1 MTFSSDL
8 QLCFCWFVCFAR
20 ELKDQKSYYQ
30 NKGLI
35 PTLSNPSFVRNSFHD
50 TVLLVLFY
58 FLYLVNSWKAIPDS
72 QSFLFTLVNTS
83 GNEPMKLNPKPGAA
97 IRCRSNTGPTFGNSN
112 LRYDL
117 TVWVT
122 KDGSYLDLG
131 YGFTCPENVNRKTYL
146 AGASPFQVT
155 ELEVFKVNL

>member
-1 MTFSSDL
+1 M
-8 QLCFCWFVCFAR
+8 V
-20 ELKDQKSYYQ
+20 Y
-30 NKGLI
+30 I
-35 PTLSNPSFVRNSFHD
+35 
-50 TVLLVLFY
+50 
-58 FLYLVNSWKAIPDS
+58 LYLVSYRKAIPDS
-72 QSFLFTLVNTS
+72 ESFLFTLVNPS
-83 GNEPMKLNPKPGAA
+83 GNEPVKINPKPDAA
-97 IRCRSNTGPTFGNSN
+97 IQCMSDEGPTFGNSN

-131 YGFTCPENVNRKTYL
+131 YGFTCPENVNRNTYL